1 MDLNLKGKTALI
13 TGASRG
19 IGKKIA
25 ETLAKEGANI
35 VITATNIEKAST
47 VADELKSQYNIE
59 TMALKHNVK
68 LGESCKEIVDKTV
81 EKFKSIDILV
91 NNAGIARDMLVI
103 QMDDNAWN
111 EVIGTNLS
119 GAFYTSREAAK
130 YMLKARSGKIINISS
145 VIGKMGNA
153 GQTNY
158 AAAKAGII
166 GITKSMAKEF
176 ASRKI
181 CVNAIAPGFIQT
193 DMTGVLPEDTV
204 KNIMNITPLK
214 RLGNAEDVA
223 NLVAFLSSDL
233 SGYITGEVIAVDGGM
248 SMWL

>member
-59 TMALKHNVK
+59 TMPLKHNVK
-68 LGESCKEIVDKTV
+68 LSESCKEIVDKTV

-233 SGYITGEVIAVDGGM
+233 SNYITGEVIAVDGGM
-248 SMWL
+248 SM

>member
-59 TMALKHNVK
+59 TMALRHDVK
-68 LGESCKEIVDKTV
+68 LSGSCKEIVDKTV

-111 EVIGTNLS
+111 EVIETNLS

-181 CVNAIAPGFIQT
+181 YVNAIAPGFIQT

-233 SGYITGEVIAVDGGM
+233 SDYITGEVIAVDGGM
-248 SMWL
+248 SM

>member
-47 VADELKSQYNIE
+47 VADELKKQYNIE
-59 TMALKHNVK
+59 TLAFKHDVK
-68 LGESCKEIVDKTV
+68 LSESCKEIVDKTV

-233 SGYITGEVIAVDGGM
+233 SDYITGEVIAVDGGM
-248 SMWL
+248 SM